1 MKKTLAA
8 ATAAMIPLAFASASN
23 AVASP
28 GHGRTTMQ
36 VTCAG
41 QVLTVTTAG
50 GNEGNNWGV
59 AQVSGGGHLVL
70 ASLEYSVYD
79 ESAQLSLDD
88 EVLAN
93 GQAHA
98 QQATV
103 PCEIATQQALLGT
116 AAPAG
121 FEYPTG
127 TAPTDVV
134 TMSVRATVVA
144 LP

>member
-70 ASLEYSVYD
+70 ASLEYSVD
-79 ESAQLSLDD
+79 DVTAGVVLDD
-88 EVLAN
+88 EVLSN
-93 GQAHA
+93 GRAHE
-98 QQATV
+98 QQQTIA
-103 PCEIATQQALLGT
+103 CEVASQLAVLG
-116 AAPAG
+116 AVAPPE
-121 FEYPTG
+121 FVYPEGTG
-127 TAPTDVV
+127 PDD
-134 TMSVRATVVA
+134 TVVQS
-144 LP
+144 LHVTVVPRP

>member
-8 ATAAMIPLAFASASN
+8 ATAAMITLAVATATSA
-23 AVASP
+23 AASP
-28 GHGRTTMQ
+28 GDGRTTMD

-50 GNEGNNWGV
+50 GNAGDNWGA

-70 ASLEYSVYD
+70 VSLEYSVYD
-79 ESAQLSLDD
+79 DSAQLSLDD

-93 GQAHA
+93 GKAH
-98 QQATV
+98 QQQTTV
-103 PCEIATQQALLGT
+103 SCEIATQQATLRDV
-116 AAPAG
+116 APEG
-121 FEYPTG
+121 FDYPQG
-127 TAPTDVV
+127 TAPDDVV